1 MSQRFGQRWVFAID
15 NDTIALWR
23 KTKQISIPELR
34 LRSRA
39 SLPRKNEKLVSSD
52 LANAVGA
59 GLEIFSPRTRRRDC
73 SRRAIR
79 QLDLVN
85 GYLDSISTELWINWA
100 QKKSRYSLR
109 VGLCWN
115 WNKYGGVCNPD
126 LGPLLRQLI
135 CVSSLFLSLHSDSV
149 HQFTIQS
156 IAYPGLTE
164 ICEISSES
172 VGHFTSFLLIS
183 RRVLL
188 LYIEGHKVADSCSST
203 SHSIP
208 HALSRL

>member
-1 MSQRFGQRWVFAID
+1 MLQHSPARVEFVAVSQRFGQRWVFAID

-79 QLDLVN
+79 QWDRVN
-85 GYLDSISTELWINWA
+85 GYLDSISTELLINWA

-109 VGLCWN
+109 VSLCWN

-126 LGPLLRQLI
+126 LGPLRQLI
-135 CVSSLFLSLHSDSV
+135 CLFSLSLSAFRFSSPVHHTIDS
-149 HQFTIQS
+149 
-156 IAYPGLTE
+156 
-164 ICEISSES
+164 
-172 VGHFTSFLLIS
+172 
-183 RRVLL
+183 
-188 LYIEGHKVADSCSST
+188 
-203 SHSIP
+203 
-208 HALSRL
+208 LSRPNRDLRNLV